1 MEKLILVGLV
11 STLLA
16 GCAQEPLKK
25 QTSSGKPE
33 GVYPN
38 HTSEQVIEA
47 LVQNCNEKGLMV
59 EEQTKNN
66 VVCSREMQGGGA
78 IFTQALIGN
87 SYSTTP
93 LQKVRYSVSKF
104 KTGTKVWADAWV
116 ETQMALGQVRKMPYD
131 DNKTKNNLQSV
142 LDQAI
147 PTILTSTLR

>member
-1 MEKLILVGLV
+1 MKKLVLVGLV
-11 STLLA
+11 SLTLF

-38 HTSEQVIEA
+38 HTPDQVIEA
-47 LVQNCNEKGLMV
+47 LVQNCNEKGFTI

-93 LQKVRYSVSKF
+93 LPDSAVKPRPSGRGY
-104 KTGTKVWADAWV
+104 
-116 ETQMALGQVRKMPYD
+116 
-131 DNKTKNNLQSV
+131 
-142 LDQAI
+142 QAR
-147 PTILTSTLR
+147 TA